1 MPLRRT
7 AGQRTIKTELN
18 KKNKFL
24 EKIVFASKRRR
35 WNLFVQSSKIAA
47 VDNASTESGSKRPE
61 QFFSSFQLSAKNVE
75 TKNIFADTYGRI
87 IF

>member
-1 MPLRRT
+1 MPLRGNS
-7 AGQRTIKTELN
+7 GQRTIKTELN
-18 KKNKFL
+18 EKTSFSKKNRFRFKVAALKPFRP
-24 EKIVFASKRRR
+24 V
-35 WNLFVQSSKIAA
+35 KIAA
-47 VDNASTESGSKRPE
+47 ADNASTESGSKRPE

>member
-24 EKIVFASKRRR
+24 EKNRFRFKVAALKPFRP
-35 WNLFVQSSKIAA
+35 VKIAA
-47 VDNASTESGSKRPE
+47 ADNASSESGSKRPK